1 MRFCLE
7 TLART
12 TEEKTILSLGF
23 LSREDGSLSTIWKE
37 KAVNWSHPGESR
49 AEPRGSRQLLGLSG
63 FGVPVSA
70 IPGLPQ
76 ALQMRAPTNPQL
88 LLSRVLWTG
97 VVPLGIERIL
107 TNAHCLL
114 FFLYQKIFSSYP
126 TRGKGALPELAQLI
140 SDTVPLT
147 QLSWG
152 VSVISLHCHWVL
164 ELHLPCKGT
173 LKVKVNESVSSSA
186 VSNSLVIPWTI
197 ACQAPLSMG
206 FSRQEYWS
214 ALPFSSPGDL
224 LNPGIKPSFSCIAGW
239 FFTIWATRGGTL
251 YATNI
256 IFH

>member
-1 MRFCLE
+1 ME
-7 TLART
+7 
-12 TEEKTILSLGF
+12 
-23 LSREDGSLSTIWKE
+23 RESCKLKS
-37 KAVNWSHPGESR
+37 
-49 AEPRGSRQLLGLSG
+49 PRGEQGWATREQTTPEAVWVRGPCVCHAGTTPGSSDASANKSPTFASEYYELGLCHLELKDS
-63 FGVPVSA
+63 
-70 IPGLPQ
+70 
-76 ALQMRAPTNPQL
+76 L
-88 LLSRVLWTG
+88 LMHS
-97 VVPLGIERIL
+97 
-107 TNAHCLL
+107 LL

-126 TRGKGALPELAQLI
+126 TREKGALPELAQLI

-164 ELHLPCKGT
+164 ELYLPCKGT

-186 VSNSLVIPWTI
+186 VSNSLVIPWTV

-214 ALPFSSPGDL
+214 ALLFPSPGDL

-239 FFTIWATRGGTL
+239 FFTIWATTEGTF